1 MSEENVARLQ
11 PVYAEWAKGNF
22 HAGLELLEPD
32 VVFRAFDAFEDED
45 LTFRGTEAIA
55 DFIRQFLHQ
64 WDDLKIEAR
73 TFTVAGRRVLVECR
87 QSAIGKRSGVGVD
100 MEIFTVWTFRGERVS
115 EIRWLRDHR
124 EALEAAGLRE

>member
-11 PVYAEWAKGNF
+11 PVYAEWAKGNV

-55 DFIRQFLHQ
+55 DFIP
-64 WDDLKIEAR
+64 
-73 TFTVAGRRVLVECR
+73 VPSSVGRSEDRGQNIHCGRAEGLGGVP
-87 QSAIGKRSGVGVD
+87 QIGDRKAQRGRGGHGV
-100 MEIFTVWTFRGERVS
+100 TVWTFRGERVS
-115 EIRWLRDHR
+115 EIRWLRDR
-124 EALEAAGLRE
+124 SEALEAAGLSE